1 MNSLTKKSEKKANNT
16 AETEEVK
23 DKNCKECEECNKCEE
38 TENASAKENKSD
50 EFEQKYNELEDKY
63 FRLAAEYSNFQRRTK
78 EEKEAL
84 YTNAVSDTVG
94 ELLPILDNLQR
105 AVDTAN
111 DAADVK
117 TVAQG
122 VSLVSKMALEIF
134 EKLGV
139 EPIEAVGKKFD
150 ASLHNAVM
158 HVEDDS
164 FGENEVVEEFQKGYK
179 CKDRVIRYSMVKVAN

>member
-1 MNSLTKKSEKKANNT
+1 MAKKSEKKVNNA
-16 AETEEVK
+16 AEVQDENTENTENTENKAAEEVST
-23 DKNCKECEECNKCEE
+23 DENKC
-38 TENASAKENKSD
+38 D
-50 EFEQKYNELEDKY
+50 ELEKKYNELEDKY
-63 FRLAAEYSNFQRRTK
+63 FRLAAEYTNFQRRTK

-94 ELLPILDNLQR
+94 ELLPILDNLER

-122 VSLVSKMALEIF
+122 VTLVSKMALDVF
-134 EKLGV
+134 KKLGV
-139 EPIEAVGKKFD
+139 EPIDAVGKEFD

-158 HVEDDS
+158 HVEDES
-164 FGENEVVEEFQKGYK
+164 YGANEVVEEFQKGYK
-179 CKDRVIRYSMVKVAN
+179 CKDKVIRYSMVKVAN